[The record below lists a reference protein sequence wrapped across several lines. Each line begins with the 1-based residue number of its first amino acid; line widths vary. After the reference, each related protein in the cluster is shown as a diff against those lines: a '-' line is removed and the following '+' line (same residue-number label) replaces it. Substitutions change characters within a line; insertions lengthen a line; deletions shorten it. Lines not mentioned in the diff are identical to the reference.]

1 MSGGWL
7 HEGIFEIKQKMKVTW
22 PSSTSFR
29 WSLNISFK
37 LVNAANGEYL
47 TYAKKQGYIS
57 TGQKMW
63 DGGAMHGDPQ
73 W

>member
-1 MSGGWL
+1 
-7 HEGIFEIKQKMKVTW
+7 MKVIW